1 MFGSQQGRLLGAKIM
16 RYISHGARTTIA
28 KEQRDICKMSGG
40 EGKFRILVTHPQV
53 PQEAIEL
60 LQRDCEVIVVQSLPP
75 NRSEILEKAKGVHAF
90 LWGGHEKLNA
100 EALDA
105 AGPQLKAISTMSAG
119 IDYVDVPELKR
130 RNIPLGHTPTVLND
144 AVADIAVGLLL
155 AAARRFH
162 EGRQKI
168 ETNNWETYTLNW
180 MLGQDLRDSV
190 VGFYGFG
197 GIAQAIA
204 KRLSGFDIDSVLYT
218 TRRRVDEEI
227 EKEYNA
233 KKVDFDTMLAQSDF
247 VIIAAPL
254 TKETAGVFN
263 ATAFGKMKKTAVLVN
278 IARGGVVNQP
288 DLYEALKTN
297 QIFSAGLDVM
307 TPEPLPPNDPLLTL
321 PNVVLVPHLGSAT
334 RRTRTDM
341 GTIAAH
347 NVLRGLAG
355 EPMFSPA
362 Y

>member
-1 MFGSQQGRLLGAKIM
+1 MFARQQSRLLGAKIM
-16 RYISHGARTTIA
+16 RCVSHRRSTTIT
-28 KEQRDICKMSGG
+28 KEQRAICKMSG
-40 EGKFRILVTHPQV
+40 EDEKFRILVTHPQV

-60 LQRDCEVIVVQSLPP
+60 LSRDCEVIVCQNLPP
-75 NRSEILEKAKGVHAF
+75 NRSEILEKAKGVHAY
-90 LWGGHEKLNA
+90 LWAGHEKLNA

-119 IDYVDVPELKR
+119 IDFVDVPEVKR
-130 RNIPLGHTPTVLND
+130 RNIPLGHTPVVLNE
-144 AVADIAVGLLL
+144 AVADVAVGLLL
-155 AAARRFH
+155 AAARRFQ

-168 ETNNWETYTLNW
+168 ETNNWEKFTLNW
-180 MLGQDLRDSV
+180 MLGQDVRDSV

-218 TRRRVDEEI
+218 TRRRVSEEI

-263 ATAFGKMKKTAVLVN
+263 ATAFAKMKKTAVLVN
-278 IARGGVVNQP
+278 IARGGLVNQQ

-307 TPEPLPPNDPLLTL
+307 TPEPLPSNDPLLSL
-321 PNVVLVPHLGSAT
+321 PNVVLLPHLGSAT